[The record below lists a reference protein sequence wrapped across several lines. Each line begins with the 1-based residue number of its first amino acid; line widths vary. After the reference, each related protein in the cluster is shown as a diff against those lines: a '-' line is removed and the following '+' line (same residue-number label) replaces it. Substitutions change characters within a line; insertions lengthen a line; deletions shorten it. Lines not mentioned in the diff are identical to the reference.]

1 MTRHILSRRA
11 RNNRTNCKEIYLSG
25 EEQTNS
31 FVAPYGNDRKCFRF
45 KPIDKTIFTLMIQ
58 HNVALKY
65 DIIWRIPHQQ

>member
-1 MTRHILSRRA
+1 MIRQNLPWRA
-11 RNNRTNCKEIYLSG
+11 RNNRTNRKEIYLAG

-45 KPIDKTIFTLMIQ
+45 KPIDKTIFILMIQ

-65 DIIWRIPHQQ
+65 GIIWRIPHQQ

>member
-11 RNNRTNCKEIYLSG
+11 RNNRTNRKEIYLGG

-45 KPIDKTIFTLMIQ
+45 KPIDKTIFILMIQ